1 MGFPEWTLWGMGL
14 SAVAA
19 LLFSGLAVLAQSPRL
34 LARLGVFGVRLDEQ
48 VRMFSGLTFA
58 AVLLGFG
65 FFMAGVPLEPV
76 GTAVS
81 ESSGP
86 NVIQT
91 ATAAAMTAMPIANGS
106 TAVSTPTATATPTP
120 PFGAPTLGAPTPGS
134 GAFAGPP
141 PSANTVTPSVEA
153 NGEATIP
160 VPPTL
165 TNTPRPNS
173 SPTATSTPTPLPT
186 DTPTP
191 TPTPTITPT
200 PIEGETAVISTQGST
215 LWVRRSPGGQQLAL
229 VRDGDVVILQD
240 GRANRSGLVW
250 REIRTVDGTL
260 GWVQE
265 EFLTFNESSN

>member
-1 MGFPEWTLWGMGL
+1 MGL

-65 FFMAGVPLEPV
+65 FFMAGVPLEPA

-81 ESSGP
+81 ESGAP

-91 ATAAAMTAMPIANGS
+91 ATAAAMTAMPAAGGS
-106 TAVSTPTATATPTP
+106 TAVSIPTVTVTPTP
-120 PFGAPTLGAPTPGS
+120 PFGAPTPGS

-141 PSANTVTPSVEA
+141 PSANTATPSAEVDE
-153 NGEATIP
+153 EATIP

-240 GRANRSGLVW
+240 GRANRSGIVW

-265 EFLTFNESSN
+265 EFLTFNQPSS